1 MVDINEYFF
10 KISEDDKVKRKAKSI
25 LEEYLLNCDA
35 DSAYNDVCS
44 DFHPSHMILVVE
56 EIIVQ
61 VLEQT
66 KIKALTMAG
75 QLLDTLVSKY
85 VLLPKNMEEGLCN
98 LLQYGSD
105 MELDIPKFWEYIGT
119 IIGTFDLKNIYI
131 HCL

>member
-1 MVDINEYFF
+1 
-10 KISEDDKVKRKAKSI
+10 
-25 LEEYLLNCDA
+25 
-35 DSAYNDVCS
+35 
-44 DFHPSHMILVVE
+44 MILVVE

-98 LLQYGSD
+98 LLKYGSD

-119 IIGTFDLKNIYI
+119 IIGTFDFVKKYTEWGNRIGLAPI
-131 HCL
+131 L